1 MYRAKTLSLEDWQF
15 MELFAGQAN
24 LSQECKLQAY
34 TGVSCDI
41 DYGGKAMNL
50 LEPSGPSGMAF
61 FSGTHRL
68 LIG

>member
-1 MYRAKTLSLEDWQF
+1 

-50 LEPSGPSGMAF
+50 LEPSGMAF